1 MKLCYVIAVL
11 ALIAATLGQAP
22 ATPCPADRPVDEII
36 AEIHK
41 QQSKKAN
48 RNKNPMP
55 TTGCIFGWCRETAR
69 TPPIIPG
76 TATNPEPSRP
86 VDAPTAS
93 GETSSK
99 TEADR
104 CREAL
109 DGALQAA
116 HDVEV
121 GDQQMDEKH
130 YPAALSRYAGAAEEK
145 PNDAAIEVRLGRVLE
160 KLNDPPKALEHY
172 EAAAKLGTPEK
183 WAKEA
188 LAAVERLKGKE
199 KQ

>member
-1 MKLCYVIAVL
+1 MKLHYLIAVFS
-11 ALIAATLGQAP
+11 LITSAYAQQPAP
-22 ATPCPADRPVDEII
+22 SCPADRPVDDII
-36 AEIHK
+36 AEMHK

-55 TTGCIFGWCRETAR
+55 TTGCIFGWCRETAK

-86 VDAPTAS
+86 AETPTAS

-104 CREAL
+104 CREAV
-109 DGALQAA
+109 DRALQAA

-121 GDQQMDEKH
+121 GDQQTVEKH
-130 YPAALSRYAGAAEEK
+130 YPAALSRYEEAVEMK
-145 PNDAAIEVRLGRVLE
+145 PNDAAIEVRLARVLE

-172 EAAAKLGTPEK
+172 ESAAKLGTPEK

-188 LAAVERLKGKE
+188 QAAMQRLKGSAK
-199 KQ
+199 